1 MGFRSNTRTSSSRN
15 RAPDS
20 GGPRSRGRRRSGAF
34 LAILAL
40 TALLATL
47 AAPTASANFSPP
59 PKKLLVTFG
68 PATATAGSTT
78 TFTVNLKNEAS
89 SGDVNTVDLQAPAG
103 FLVTSAVL
111 GVHNDP
117 PGEAEEPYTPSVSVV
132 PPGTIQLRNLDID
145 PGQTQAV
152 TITAVASCTASA
164 FAWTVPTLQSGF
176 TLDTASA
183 LAVSVTGSCH
193 LAFGG
198 QPANAAKN
206 TNITTSPFN
215 NPAGGPITVAVFGT
229 DNTPITLS
237 TAPITLTLTVPNG
250 AGLTGG
256 GPVSAVGG
264 VASFAALQV
273 NLHGSYSLT
282 AASPGLTSATSG
294 PFTIVDAA
302 ASCATSCSATA
313 SATATTT
320 NVTAPSNTG
329 TLILSVGVDTLDC
342 GDSALWNHAPSVT
355 TIDQQGVNAIK
366 TATVT
371 IDKSFVNSSLKN
383 RIVLLYRVCYSS
395 PVAFK
400 DFLGRTTNLGLL
412 PRCRA
417 WDDFLYPPEYRH
429 TTVPPCVDSIVK
441 DSAGNVVETLKL
453 PASDPRM
460 R

>member
-1 MGFRSNTRTSSSRN
+1 M
-15 RAPDS
+15 
-20 GGPRSRGRRRSGAF
+20 
-34 LAILAL
+34 
-40 TALLATL
+40 
-47 AAPTASANFSPP
+47 
-59 PKKLLVTFG
+59 
-68 PATATAGSTT
+68 
-78 TFTVNLKNEAS
+78 
-89 SGDVNTVDLQAPAG
+89 
-103 FLVTSAVL
+103 
-111 GVHNDP
+111 
-117 PGEAEEPYTPSVSVV
+117 
-132 PPGTIQLRNLDID
+132 
-145 PGQTQAV
+145 
-152 TITAVASCTASA
+152 
-164 FAWTVPTLQSGF
+164 
-176 TLDTASA
+176 
-183 LAVSVTGSCH
+183 TGSCH
-193 LAFGG
+193 LTFGG
-198 QPANAAKN
+198 QPANAAKS

-273 NLHGSYSLT
+273 NLHGTYSLT

-302 ASCATSCSATA
+302 ANCATACTATA

-320 NVTAPSNTG
+320 NVTAPSTTG
-329 TLILSVGVDTLDC
+329 TLILSVGVDALDC

-355 TIDQQGVNAIK
+355 TLDQQGVNAIK

-417 WDDFLYPPEYRH
+417 FDDFLYPPEYRH
-429 TTVPPCVDSIVK
+429 TNVPPCVDSIVK

-453 PASDPRM
+453 PASDPRF